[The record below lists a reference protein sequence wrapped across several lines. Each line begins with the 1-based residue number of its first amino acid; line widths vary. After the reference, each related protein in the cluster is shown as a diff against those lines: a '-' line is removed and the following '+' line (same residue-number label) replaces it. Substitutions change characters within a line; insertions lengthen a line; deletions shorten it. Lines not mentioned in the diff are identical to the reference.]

1 MTATDTLPPPLFW
14 DDDEPRARRSDPI
27 TSHGAADS
35 TQSKAAQSRD
45 FVLYL
50 LRDLGP
56 MADHELVDAADLLNA
71 RLPETPRFS
80 PSRLRTARHELTES
94 GSVVDLGIFH
104 LTASKRRAMVWA
116 VAS

>member
-1 MTATDTLPPPLFW
+1 MTMTELPPPMLW
-14 DDDEPRARRSDPI
+14 DDDEPRARRTDPV
-27 TSHGAADS
+27 TSHEAADS
-35 TQSKAAQSRD
+35 TQSKAAASRD

-80 PSRLRTARHELTES
+80 PSRLRTARHELTEA
-94 GSVVDLGIFH
+94 GKVTDLGIFR
-104 LTASKRRAMVWA
+104 LTVSRRRAQVWG
-116 VAS
+116 VA